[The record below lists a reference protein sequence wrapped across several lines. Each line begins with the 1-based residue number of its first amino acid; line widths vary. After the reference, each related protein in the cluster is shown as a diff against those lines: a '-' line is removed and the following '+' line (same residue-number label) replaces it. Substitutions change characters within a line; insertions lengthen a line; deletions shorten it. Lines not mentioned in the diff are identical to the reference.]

1 MLTIIRVHKIFNEV
15 INIIS
20 AIIKLIISAIVL
32 LLVSAIVPG
41 FSVAGF
47 WGAIVASIVIIGL
60 SYLVT
65 MLFEKGISPYG
76 RGFVSFLLSTIVLY
90 FSQFIVSSID
100 MNFLGALLAS
110 FVIGIVDAFIPTQFR

>member
-1 MLTIIRVHKIFNEV
+1 M
-15 INIIS
+15 IS

-32 LLVSAIVPG
+32 LLVGVIVPG

-60 SYLVT
+60 SYLAT
-65 MLFEKGISPYG
+65 MLFGKDMSPYG
-76 RGFVSFLLSTIVLY
+76 RGFVSFLLSAIVLY
-90 FSQFIVSSID
+90 LSQFIVSSID

-110 FVIGIVDAFIPTQFR
+110 FVIGLVDAFIPTQFR